1 MAANNAPEHPL
12 QWLRNKQKAFEEGDK
27 ASELQLYEKEM
38 LRAYDPKDYDLTSL
52 SAYVTFE
59 GDEKDVEEF
68 EHRIVYIIKSLKKM
82 SYDDIKEINHITQF
96 SMGKTPLRMLIE
108 DGRRE
113 FKQRIPL
120 IRWLCERGGMVN
132 LEEDETVESLTDEP
146 EVLEILK
153 TCAKAGGKRRTRRSR
168 RSRRSRTVKRKKT
181 RRTKHF

>member
-12 QWLRNKQKAFEEGDK
+12 QWLWDKQKAFEAGDK
-27 ASELQLYEKEM
+27 ASELQLYEKDMIRE
-38 LRAYDPKDYDLTSL
+38 YDPRDYDLTSL
-52 SAYVTFE
+52 HSYINID
-59 GDEKDVEEF
+59 GDEKDVEEP
-68 EHRIVYIIKSLKKM
+68 ERRIIYIIKSLKQNN
-82 SYDDIKEINHITQF
+82 INEITQYSF
-96 SMGKTPLRMLIE
+96 GKTPLRMLVE

-120 IRWLCERGGMVN
+120 IRWLCEKGGKVN

-153 TCAKAGGKRRTRRSR
+153 TCAKAGGKRKTR

>member
-96 SMGKTPLRMLIE
+96 SMGKTPLRMLVE

-120 IRWLCERGGMVN
+120 IRWLCERGGKVN
-132 LEEDETVESLTDEP
+132 LEEDETLESLTDEE

-153 TCAKAGGKRRTRRSR
+153 KCAKAGGKRKTRRTRSR
-168 RSRRSRTVKRKKT
+168 RRTVKRKKT
-181 RRTKHF
+181 RRTR

>member
-12 QWLRNKQKAFEEGDK
+12 QWLRDKLNAFKAGDK

-52 SAYVTFE
+52 YAYVSLDAD
-59 GDEKDVEEF
+59 GDELQEE
-68 EHRIVYIIKSLKKM
+68 ERRIVYIIKSLKKK
-82 SYDDIKEINHITQF
+82 SYDDINEINHITQF

-108 DGRRE
+108 DGRRG

-120 IRWLCERGGMVN
+120 IRWLCEKGGIVN
-132 LEEDETVESLTDEP
+132 LEEDETIDSLTDEP

-153 TCAKAGGKRRTRRSR
+153 TCPKAGGKRRSR

-181 RRTKHF
+181 RRTRRTRHF